1 MSKDLGMI
9 HTVNNSMATN
19 ASGDI
24 LTVDIP
30 GELTSQLQRLIRCGN
45 YFKVVGIDIGVTTQ
59 GLVGGGQVS
68 GYIQYYAPTRGR
80 CNAFKGAFKAMADVM
95 KAQGVT
101 MRDNKLYDFRTP
113 LNQSTTSATFKNL
126 ATLDGTTPLCLNNTA
141 DPGGSVFEV
150 HNRSQQP
157 QYEGTAGDLFQP
169 GFNTL
174 LQDAATG
181 TDFIIND
188 DIPYTGDHNFAS
200 TEYETIP
207 FMVSWTPDSTDIATM
222 FEWRPDPA
230 LYLAVLCGQLQIV
243 VEEVNLDEGAPAVEL
258 NVATYVSGWK
268 SIMGDPDKKRRR
280 SRRSSKKH
288 HRGHKS

>member
-1 MSKDLGMI
+1 
-9 HTVNNSMATN
+9 
-19 ASGDI
+19 
-24 LTVDIP
+24 
-30 GELTSQLQRLIRCGN
+30 
-45 YFKVVGIDIGVTTQ
+45 
-59 GLVGGGQVS
+59 
-68 GYIQYYAPTRGR
+68 
-80 CNAFKGAFKAMADVM
+80 
-95 KAQGVT
+95 

-141 DPGGSVFEV
+141 DEGGSVFGV

-200 TEYETIP
+200 TEYESIP
-207 FMVSWTPDSTDIATM
+207 FMVSWTPDTTDIATM

-230 LYLAVLCGQLQIV
+230 LYLAVLCGQLQLV
-243 VEEVNLDEGAPAVEL
+243 VEEVELDGDPDPAPAVEL
-258 NVATYVSGWK
+258 HVATYVSGWK
-268 SIMGDPDKKRRR
+268 SIMGNPDKKRR
-280 SRRSSKKH
+280 SSKKKS
-288 HRGHKS
+288 RGRRR